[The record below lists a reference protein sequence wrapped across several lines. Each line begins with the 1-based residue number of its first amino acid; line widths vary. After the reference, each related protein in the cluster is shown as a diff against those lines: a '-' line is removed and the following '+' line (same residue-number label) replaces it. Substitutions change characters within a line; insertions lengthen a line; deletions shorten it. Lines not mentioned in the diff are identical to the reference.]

1 MNSSRLYLRLLSHVR
16 PYAKGFLLAILC
28 MAAAAITEPL
38 FPVLMKSMLDN
49 GFSASRGELD
59 WLMYPAAMV
68 TILLSRAAFNFLGDY
83 AMSWVSNHVITELRR
98 EMFARLLRLP
108 NAYFS
113 NALSGHLLSR
123 ITYDVNG
130 VAAAATTALTTLI
143 KDSLIIIGLLG
154 WLFYLN
160 WQLTLITISVIPF
173 VFVSVQA
180 FSKRLRRVARG
191 VQESQGELTQI
202 IQESIEGQKI
212 IKIFGGQF
220 YESQR
225 FESAINNQRRLN
237 MRATVAAA
245 GQGPLVQFF
254 VAIALAIIMSI
265 ALRQAVNDEAT
276 VGSFV
281 SFITAMMMILSPL
294 KRLTDI
300 NAPIQRGLAAAESVF
315 SLIDA
320 EQEENQGTQSLGRS
334 AGHVSFTQV
343 GFRYPGAERDS
354 LDSISFDISPGESI
368 ALVGASGSGKSTIA
382 SLLPRFYSTSYGS
395 ISIDGHQ
402 LEEIELGSLR
412 DNIALVSQE
421 VVLFN
426 DTIAA
431 NIAYGR
437 NDTDIDNIRRVA
449 AQAHAL
455 DFIEALPQGFNT
467 LVGEHGAKLSGG
479 QRQRLAIARALL
491 KDAPILILDEATSA
505 LDSESER
512 HVQAALETLMQG
524 RSTLVI
530 AHRLSTIERAS
541 RILVMSEGRIVE
553 TGTHTELLMQDG
565 MYANLHRLQHM
576 A

>member
-254 VAIALAIIMSI
+254 VAIALAVIMSI

-320 EQEENQGTQSLGRS
+320 AQEENQGTQSLGRS

-354 LDSISFDISPGESI
+354 LDSISFDIRPGESI

-395 ISIDGHQ
+395 ISIDGHP

-565 MYANLHRLQHM
+565 MYANLHRLQHI

>member
-354 LDSISFDISPGESI
+354 LDSISFDIRPGESI

-541 RILVMSEGRIVE
+541 RILVMSEGCIVE